1 MYAGGCTYLCSQPL
15 TQQTVQKQAC
25 GEGNTLF
32 GPHAKFALQ
41 NSPPAVEDEA
51 ELMKSIRARLGPYA
65 SGTALLYHLRAARG
79 KVFWAVNTY
88 FRAVLAEQFNQAD
101 FEPRAYAQLAKHQ
114 GPTSPKLQH
123 LPAEAYARLHSQT

>member
-1 MYAGGCTYLCSQPL
+1 MYAGGCTYLCSQPS
-15 TQQTVQKQAC
+15 TEQTLQKRPC

-88 FRAVLAEQFNQAD
+88 FRAVLAEQ
-101 FEPRAYAQLAKHQ
+101 P
-114 GPTSPKLQH
+114 

>member
-15 TQQTVQKQAC
+15 TEQTLQKRPC

-41 NSPPAVEDEA
+41 NSPPVSTCKTTLPCCRSLTAFSTLQSHVVLFRQAVEDEA
-51 ELMKSIRARLGPYA
+51 ELVKSIRARLGPYA

-79 KVFWAVNTY
+79 KVFWAGIDGV
-88 FRAVLAEQFNQAD
+88 
-101 FEPRAYAQLAKHQ
+101 
-114 GPTSPKLQH
+114 
-123 LPAEAYARLHSQT
+123 